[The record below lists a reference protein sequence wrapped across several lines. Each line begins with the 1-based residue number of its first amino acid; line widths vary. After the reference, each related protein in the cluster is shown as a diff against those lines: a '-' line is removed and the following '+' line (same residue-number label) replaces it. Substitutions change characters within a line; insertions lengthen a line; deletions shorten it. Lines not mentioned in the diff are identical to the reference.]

1 MLKIEDHYEE
11 AYVALKKMGYY
22 AEGGAFENLPYFNIC
37 HSTKK
42 ILRPLYII

>member
-22 AEGGAFENLPYFNIC
+22 AEGCAFENLPYVNIC
-37 HSTKK
+37 
-42 ILRPLYII
+42 